1 MPLPADG
8 SKLKLGKGSLL
19 LDQLIAGV
27 AQGFDFA
34 GNCSAITIAADVTTV
49 QKFSS
54 TQASAP
60 LIGRSVTQVAYNMT
74 ATLDEFNFSMLKK
87 FLLAEEATANQALD
101 AAATLQIA
109 DVVVGRYYQLGARQV
124 SAVVVNVGSTLMV
137 LNTDYTL
144 NSEFGIV
151 RPIPGGAIL
160 DDDTLDVEW
169 SQAALAIT
177 QLRLA
182 KVASPV
188 CHLLYLSDDA
198 NADGAAAQDRLEVWR
213 VNIAPEGELNL
224 ISDDFGSYQLSMAV
238 IDDSVNHPN
247 DPFGVYER
255 IAA

>member
-19 LDQLIAGV
+19 LDQLVAGV

-34 GNCSAITIAADVTTV
+34 GNCSAIAIAAEVTTV
-49 QKFSS
+49 SKFSS

-60 LIGRSVTQVAYNMT
+60 QIGRATTQVAYNMT

-87 FLLAEEATANQALD
+87 FLLAEENTSQQSLN
-101 AAATLQIA
+101 AAASLQIA

-124 SAVVVNVGSTLMV
+124 SSVVVAVGSTAMV
-137 LNTDYTL
+137 LNTDYSL

-151 RPIPGGAIL
+151 RPIPGGAIQ
-160 DDDTLDVEW
+160 DDDTLDIDW
-169 SQAALAIT
+169 SQAALSIS
-177 QLRLA
+177 QLRIA

-198 NADGAAAQDRLEVWR
+198 NADAAGAKDRLEVWR
-213 VNIAPEGELNL
+213 VNIAPSGELNL

-247 DPFGVYER
+247 DPFGVYDR